1 MKDKREVEKSLT
13 EIRDLKHNLN
23 TFETTKTEIIT
34 EVNKL
39 KSNNKTLKRS
49 VSNLRKSLR
58 INQWNDSRVQGVV
71 SLKS

>member
-1 MKDKREVEKSLT
+1 MSKKDKREVEKSLT

-39 KSNNKTLKRS
+39 KSNRS
-49 VSNLRKSLR
+49 VSDLRKSQR
-58 INQWNDSRVQGVV
+58 RENQD
-71 SLKS
+71 